1 MKTLT
6 LEIQNESIAEKV
18 IWMLSHFKNDGVVVK
33 EQVNDTSESIKQAVH
48 EINLVKHG
56 KLEAKPISELFDAM

>member
-33 EQVNDTSESIKQAVH
+33 ELISRLNITKYKYKKKYREIYLNRSSVIK
-48 EINLVKHG
+48 
-56 KLEAKPISELFDAM
+56 

>member
-18 IWMLSHFKNDGVVVK
+18 IWMLNHFKNDGLVIK
-33 EQVNDTSESIKQAVH
+33 EQVNDTAESIKQAVH
-48 EINLVKHG
+48 EINLVKSG
-56 KLEAKPISELFDAM
+56 KLDAKPVNELFDAM